1 MQSILPAV
9 LAHSEHTC
17 LGSLKHPD
25 LKNIDVFHLDVMD
38 GTFTKERSWF
48 DPRSLR
54 KHGNIPKLELHLM
67 VNEPLEHLSTFHG
80 LPVVRAIVHH
90 ETLKNAHTTLTHIKL
105 RGLEAGLA
113 FNPETAI
120 DVAQE
125 LCDVMDEVLVMGVKP
140 GASGQPFLGDSV
152 MSRIKRL
159 RSLCPNLTIGVD
171 GGVSLENIQ
180 LLRQAGA
187 TRFVAS
193 SAIFGNPHPHDAYLT
208 LQEKLT
214 ANS

>member
-1 MQSILPAV
+1 MTTIIPAV

-38 GTFTKERSWF
+38 GTFTKEQSWF
-48 DPRSLR
+48 DPSILR
-54 KHGNIPKLELHLM
+54 KHRNIPKLELHLM

-80 LPVVRAIVHH
+80 LPVVRAIVHV
-90 ETLKNAHTTLTHIKL
+90 ETLKDAHTSLTHIKL

-113 FNPETAI
+113 FNPESSI
-120 DVAQE
+120 DVSQE
-125 LCDVMDEVLVMGVKP
+125 LCDVMDEALIMGVKP

-152 MSRIKRL
+152 ISRIKRL

-171 GGVSLENIQ
+171 GGVNEENIQ
-180 LLRQAGA
+180 ALQRAGA

-193 SAIFGNPHPHDAYLT
+193 SAIFGDPHPQEAYLDL
-208 LQEKLT
+208 LQKLT
-214 ANS
+214 VNK